1 MNRTKKTFLNIFCP
15 LAMALAIAASA
26 HAQSAPL
33 SANIPFNFKVGDTSF
48 SSGKY
53 TIQMLSS
60 EALVIRSADSRNAS
74 AIAIANAASAP
85 YPQRSSRLVF
95 KSYGDQFFL
104 STVEWSGGPYRE
116 LLPSKAEI
124 ELASFC
130 PETLEARLGVGC
142 GRSPEVMILA
152 GAGF

>member
-48 SSGKY
+48 SSGTY
-53 TIQMLSS
+53 TIQTLNSS
-60 EALVIRSADSRNAS
+60 ALVIRSADNRNAS
-74 AIAIANAASAP
+74 AIALANAASAP

-95 KSYGDQFFL
+95 KTYGGDQFFL

-124 ELASFC
+124 ELAK
-130 PETLEARLGVGC
+130 TLRQPKKL
-142 GRSPEVMILA
+142 EVAIK
-152 GAGF
+152 

>member
-1 MNRTKKTFLNIFCP
+1 MNRTKDTFRNIFCP

-53 TIQMLSS
+53 TIQTLSGS
-60 EALVIRSADSRNAS
+60 ALVIRSADSRNAS

-95 KSYGDQFFL
+95 KSYGRDQFFL

-116 LLPSKAEI
+116 RLPSKAET
-124 ELASFC
+124 ELAKKARE
-130 PETLEARLGVGC
+130 PKKLEVA
-142 GRSPEVMILA
+142 IK
-152 GAGF
+152 

>member
-1 MNRTKKTFLNIFCP
+1 MNRTKNTFLNIFCP
-15 LAMALAIAASA
+15 LSMALAIAASA

-53 TIQMLSS
+53 TIQTLSGS
-60 EALVIRSADSRNAS
+60 ALVIRSADNRNAT

-95 KSYGDQFFL
+95 KTYGGDQFFL
-104 STVEWSGGPYRE
+104 SAVEWSGGPYRE
-116 LLPSKAEI
+116 LLPYKAET
-124 ELASFC
+124 ELAKKARE
-130 PETLEARLGVGC
+130 PKKLEVA
-142 GRSPEVMILA
+142 IK
-152 GAGF
+152 

>member
-1 MNRTKKTFLNIFCP
+1 MNRTKSTFLNIFCP

-53 TIQMLSS
+53 TIQTLSS
-60 EALVIRSADSRNAS
+60 SALVIRSADNRNAT
-74 AIAIANAASAP
+74 AIAISNAASAP
-85 YPQRSSRLVF
+85 YTQHSSRLVF

-116 LLPSKAEI
+116 LLPSKAET
-124 ELASFC
+124 ELAKKARE
-130 PETLEARLGVGC
+130 PKKLEVA
-142 GRSPEVMILA
+142 IK
-152 GAGF
+152 